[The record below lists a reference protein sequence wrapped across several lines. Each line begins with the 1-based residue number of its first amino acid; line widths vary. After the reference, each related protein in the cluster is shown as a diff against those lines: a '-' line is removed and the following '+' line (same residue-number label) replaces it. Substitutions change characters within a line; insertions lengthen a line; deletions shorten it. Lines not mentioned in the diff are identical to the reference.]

1 MRVDTASPGVTVA
14 PPPISGRRVALRD
27 DGDVAGLGR
36 PRAVAFALPALLI
49 IGLFLILPAL
59 WTLWL
64 GLTNYRLTGTAAAN
78 PRYVGLENYR
88 RALTDSTFRGAL
100 WHTVLFVVGSALIGQ
115 TFLGFSLAWMLRR
128 VRRSVRSVVEFF
140 VLLAWIVPS
149 SVSSFLWFALYDRRN
164 GTLNALLGTR
174 GTAWLIEYPLW
185 SIVVF
190 NTWVGTA
197 FSMLLYGSALGSV
210 PPSQLESAR
219 LAGAGVGSQLRDV
232 ILPHI
237 RGHVLTNT
245 LLITLW
251 TFNVFTP
258 YLLTGPANRQA
269 EIMAGFIYRTS
280 LRGGELG
287 QGAAISL
294 IMIIINLVI
303 ALVYLRVL
311 RERRT

>member
-1 MRVDTASPGVTVA
+1 MKH
-14 PPPISGRRVALRD
+14 D

-36 PRAVAFALPALLI
+36 PRAVAFALPALAI
-49 IGLFLILPAL
+49 IGVFLFLPAL

-64 GLTNYRLTGTAAAN
+64 GLTNYRLTGTAAAH
-78 PRYVGLENYR
+78 PKVVWFDNYR
-88 RALTDSTFRGAL
+88 TALTDHEFRGAL
-100 WHTVLFVVGSALIGQ
+100 WRTTLFVIGSALIGQ
-115 TFLGFSLAWMLRR
+115 SLFGFSLAWVLQR
-128 VRRSVRSVVEFF
+128 VRKPIRSVVEFF

-164 GTLNALLGTR
+164 GTLNALLGTK
-174 GTAWLIEYPLW
+174 GTAWLIQYPMW

-197 FSMLLYGSALGSV
+197 FSMLLYRSALGSV

-219 LAGAGVGSQLRDV
+219 LAGAGPGAQLRDV
-232 ILPHI
+232 IFPHI
-237 RGHVLTNT
+237 RSHILTNT

-258 YLLTGPANRQA
+258 YLLTGPANRKA
-269 EIMAGFIYRTS
+269 EIMAGYIYRTS
-280 LRGGELG
+280 LRVGELG

-294 IMIIINLVI
+294 IMIVINLII

-311 RERRT
+311 RERTP

>member
-1 MRVDTASPGVTVA
+1 MSPEPATAAATTPPMVA
-14 PPPISGRRVALRD
+14 PGRRVRAHD

-36 PRAVAFALPALLI
+36 RRAIAFAAPALLI
-49 IGLFLILPAL
+49 IGLFLLFPAI

-64 GLTNYRLTGTAAAN
+64 GLTNYRLTGEAAAH
-78 PRYVGLENYR
+78 PKFVGFDNYR
-88 RALTDSTFRGAL
+88 RVLADAGFRATL
-100 WHTVLFVVGSALIGQ
+100 WRTALFVIGSALIGQ
-115 TFLGFSLAWMLRR
+115 SLFGFSLAWILQR
-128 VRRSVRSVVEFF
+128 VRKPIRSVVEFF

-164 GTLNALLGTR
+164 GTLNALLGTK
-174 GTAWLIEYPLW
+174 GTAWLIEYPLQ
-185 SIVVF
+185 SIIVF

-197 FSMLLYGSALGSV
+197 FSMLLYRSALGSV

-219 LAGAGVGSQLRDV
+219 LAGAGTWSQLRDV
-232 ILPHI
+232 IFPHI

-258 YLLTGPANRQA
+258 YLLTGPANRKA
-269 EIMAGFIYRTS
+269 EIMAGYIYRTS

-287 QGAAISL
+287 QGASISL
-294 IMIIINLVI
+294 LMIIINLII
-303 ALVYLRVL
+303 ALVYLRLL
-311 RERRT
+311 RERKS

>member
-1 MRVDTASPGVTVA
+1 MKH
-14 PPPISGRRVALRD
+14 D

-36 PRAVAFALPALLI
+36 PRAVAFAFPALAI
-49 IGLFLILPAL
+49 IGLFLLLPAL

-64 GLTNYRLTGTAAAN
+64 GLTNYRLTGTAAAH
-78 PRYVGLENYR
+78 PKFVGFDNYR
-88 RALTDSTFRGAL
+88 KALTDPGFRDTLGRTL
-100 WHTVLFVVGSALIGQ
+100 LFVLGSALIGQ
-115 TFLGFSLAWMLRR
+115 SLFGFSLAWVLQR
-128 VRRSVRSVVEFF
+128 VRKPFKSIVEFF

-164 GTLNALLGTR
+164 GTLNAILGTK
-174 GTAWLIEYPLW
+174 GTAWLIQYPMW

-197 FSMLLYGSALGSV
+197 FSMLLYNSALGSV

-219 LAGAGVGSQLRDV
+219 LAGAGTWSQLRDV
-232 ILPHI
+232 IFPHI
-237 RGHVLTNT
+237 RGHILTNT

-258 YLLTGPANRQA
+258 YLLTGPANRGA
-269 EIMAGFIYRTS
+269 EIMAGYIYRTS
-280 LRGGELG
+280 LRIGELG

-303 ALVYLRVL
+303 ALVYLRL
-311 RERRT
+311 LKERRT